1 LWSSET
7 EDLAKFGYRNRDE
20 SFKKINNLFI
30 FGYPPRT
37 CWRNLVI
44 KILFFNIWWI
54 RAIFFHSSCLFLWK
68 SYFSGPKNEKNSSQI
83 LFCLVHFYFSASVF
97 FFCVCNNVRKWE
109 EKKGG
114 IFCQNIFILYWKH
127 PQLLKTKIFS
137 IFCWPHLDSDF
148 SLVAYFKTNLLNYL
162 GSSKNLLPFNA
173 KSLLLY

>member
-1 LWSSET
+1 
-7 EDLAKFGYRNRDE
+7 LATLLEPVGEIWQLKFYFSTYGE
-20 SFKKINNLFI
+20 LGPF
-30 FGYPPRT
+30 
-37 CWRNLVI
+37 
-44 KILFFNIWWI
+44 
-54 RAIFFHSSCLFLWK
+54 FFHSSCLCLWK
-68 SYFSGPKNEKNSSQI
+68 SYFSGPKNEKNSSQKKI
-83 LFCLVHFYFSASVF
+83 CLVHFYFSASVF
-97 FFCVCNNVRKWE
+97 FFHVCNNVRKWE